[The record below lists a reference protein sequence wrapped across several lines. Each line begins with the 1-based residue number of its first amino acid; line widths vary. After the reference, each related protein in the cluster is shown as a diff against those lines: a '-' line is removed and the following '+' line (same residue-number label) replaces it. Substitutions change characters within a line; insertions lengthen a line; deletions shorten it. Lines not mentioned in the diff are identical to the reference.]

1 MSPANM
7 TAVFRC
13 DASAK
18 IGAGHVVRCRALAD
32 ALRRDGWSCSFVCA
46 DDGDVADRALAG
58 TGHELILLPRRVAD
72 EPEALLAR
80 WPDGCALLVVD
91 HYDLGAEFETACR
104 GWAERILAIDDLADR
119 AHDCDF
125 IVEQA
130 PDEMAARY
138 QGLLPDH
145 CRMLTGPRYALLR
158 SQFAEGRF
166 PLLALSERPTDRIF
180 VMFGATDTKA
190 LSPMAVEAI
199 MIASDQLHADVVIG
213 SMAPTLGKLRGLAEE
228 SAGRIAIHVDEA
240 RPATLMRRAG
250 IAIGA
255 AGGNAWERCCMGL
268 PALVVQTSTNQSLY
282 AAALNAAGAARF
294 LGHHDEVGVG
304 DISEALRDVLAA
316 PEDLETMSRASA
328 MMCDGLGAGRVSAA
342 LMPEKNSSG
351 SCLELR
357 AATIDDAD
365 LLLQWRSHPDV
376 RRHFRNPDAPDL
388 ATHRQWLGTVLSQP
402 FSQLELIVMD
412 GVPVGSLRLDYC
424 SEHDAHEVSITVAPS
439 HHGQGIGGAGLGLAK
454 RQMPHARFIA
464 DVMSKNDAS
473 HRLFQKA
480 GYRWSNKHYV
490 LDPDRQTMAQS
501 STLNS

>member
-1 MSPANM
+1 MSPTNM

-13 DASAK
+13 DASAT

-46 DDGDVADRALAG
+46 DDSDVAVRALSG
-58 TGHELILLPRRVAD
+58 TGHELTLLPRRTAD
-72 EPEALLAR
+72 EPEALRAR

-91 HYDLGAEFETACR
+91 HYDLDAEFETACR
-104 GWAERILAIDDLADR
+104 GWAERILVIDDLADR

-130 PDEMAARY
+130 PDDMAARY

-158 SQFAEGRF
+158 SQFAEERF
-166 PLLALSERPTDRIF
+166 PHLALLERPIDRVF

-190 LSPMAVEAI
+190 LSPMAVEGI
-199 MIASDQLHADVVIG
+199 MTANDRLHADVVIG
-213 SMAPTLGKLRGLAEE
+213 SMAPALGKLRRLAEE
-228 SAGRIAIHVDEA
+228 SAGRIAVHVDEA
-240 RPATLMRRAG
+240 RPATLMRRAD

-268 PALVVQTSTNQSLY
+268 PALVVQTGANQDWY
-282 AAALNAAGAARF
+282 AAALKAAGAVRF
-294 LGHHDEVGVG
+294 LGRHDEVCVD
-304 DISEALRDVLAA
+304 DIAEALRDVLAA
-316 PEDLETMSRASA
+316 REALETMSWASA
-328 MMCDGLGAGRVSAA
+328 VMCDGLGAGRVSTA
-342 LMPEKNSSG
+342 LMPEKGSNG

-357 AATIDDAD
+357 AATMDDAD
-365 LLLQWRSHPDV
+365 LLLQWRCHPDV
-376 RRHFRNPDAPDL
+376 RRHFRNPEAPDL
-388 ATHRQWLGTVLSQP
+388 AMHRQWLGTVLSRP
-402 FSQLELIVMD
+402 YSQLDLIVMD
-412 GVPVGSLRLDYC
+412 GAPVGSLRLDYC

-464 DVMSKNDAS
+464 DVMSENDAS

-480 GYRWSNKHYV
+480 GYRWSDKHYV
-490 LDPDRQTMAQS
+490 LDPDRRTMA
-501 STLNS
+501 